1 MCACPSDISS
11 DFSGLDEMMTS
22 EDEVAISHLQ
32 RRKIEGR
39 VLIPF
44 IAACREKFGDGDT
57 RELVLA
63 AVRRLAADDGA
74 RWAETYGTSMSSLG
88 RVVEELWAGGG
99 GMEVDLLGQAEK
111 RLDFNVTRC
120 KYAEFY
126 QDLGLAE
133 LGSLI
138 HCSRDHAMVAGFNS
152 DVELTRTQT
161 IMEGA
166 SCCDFRFRKKAEG

>member
-1 MCACPSDISS
+1 
-11 DFSGLDEMMTS
+11 MMTS
-22 EDEVAISHLQ
+22 ESEVTISHLQ

-44 IAACREKFGDGDT
+44 IAACREKFGDDAAN
-57 RELVLA
+57 ELVA
-63 AVRRLAADDGA
+63 AAIRRLAADDGA
-74 RWAETYGTSMSSLG
+74 RWAETYGTSMASLG
-88 RVVEELWAGGG
+88 RVVAELWAGGG
-99 GMEVDLLGQAEK
+99 GMEVDVLGQAEE

-133 LGSLI
+133 LGALI
-138 HCSRDHAMVAGFNS
+138 HCSRDHAMVAGFND
-152 DVELTRTQT
+152 DVQLTRTQT

-166 SCCDFRFRKKAEG
+166 LCCDFRFRRKAEG

>member
-1 MCACPSDISS
+1 
-11 DFSGLDEMMTS
+11 MMTS
-22 EDEVAISHLQ
+22 EPEVPISHLQ

-44 IAACREKFGDGDT
+44 IAACRQKIGDGAT
-57 RELVLA
+57 KELVVA
-63 AVRRLAADDGA
+63 AIRRLAADDGA
-74 RWAETYGTSMSSLG
+74 RWAETYGNSMSSLG

-99 GMEVDLLGQAEK
+99 GMEVELLGQAEE

-126 QDLGLAE
+126 KDLGLAE

-138 HCSRDHAMVAGFNS
+138 HCSRDHAMVVGFNR
-152 DVELTRTQT
+152 DVELARTQT

-166 SCCDFRFRKKAEG
+166 SCCDFRFRKKPAG